1 MKWTGFSNLFFIIS
15 GIILTTSLLLVGF
28 PTVSNHKTGER
39 LGGMVLNTSFPC
51 HHNNLNKNKMK
62 ITNKIEIETTNIEAI
77 EYALNLAHQG
87 YENEAI
93 LILGLTGLAL
103 KWNIDELFY
112 YLKEGNI
119 NNEML
124 KM

>member
-1 MKWTGFSNLFFIIS
+1 
-15 GIILTTSLLLVGF
+15 
-28 PTVSNHKTGER
+28 
-39 LGGMVLNTSFPC
+39 
-51 HHNNLNKNKMK
+51 MK

-87 YENEAI
+87 YEDEAV

-103 KWNIDELFY
+103 KWNIDELIY

>member
-1 MKWTGFSNLFFIIS
+1 
-15 GIILTTSLLLVGF
+15 
-28 PTVSNHKTGER
+28 
-39 LGGMVLNTSFPC
+39 
-51 HHNNLNKNKMK
+51 MK

-103 KWNIDELFY
+103 KWNIDELIY

>member
-1 MKWTGFSNLFFIIS
+1 
-15 GIILTTSLLLVGF
+15 
-28 PTVSNHKTGER
+28 
-39 LGGMVLNTSFPC
+39 
-51 HHNNLNKNKMK
+51 MK

-93 LILGLTGLAL
+93 LILGLTGLSL
-103 KWNIDELFY
+103 KWNIDELIY